1 MNASKAIEKLMN
13 KQIKKRREQFN
24 RNKKKVKDLDKKV
37 DQILENQK
45 YGNEKK

>member
-24 RNKKKVKDLDKKV
+24 RDKKKV
-37 DQILENQK
+37 
-45 YGNEKK
+45 